1 MNIVARN
8 FSPTEFAEYVK
19 GVRLGSAG
27 WTPKFCVR
35 HNTGAPSL
43 AQRPNGLTHQ
53 HMLNLASYYSSP
65 PLSWHAGPHL
75 FVDDKQIWVFSSLL
89 HPGVHSPSWNDVSL
103 GIEQLGDFDSEDYSH
118 GRGLAVQQN
127 AIAAFA
133 VLSHFAG
140 IDSHTMRDH
149 REDVRTTHA
158 DCPGKSCHD
167 GKAKFMD
174 DVHAYIVAHLL

>member
-1 MNIVARN
+1 MDIVGKS
-8 FSPTEFAEYVK
+8 FSPEEFAEYVK

-35 HNTGAPSL
+35 HNTGAPTL

-53 HMLNLASYYSSP
+53 HILNLKGYYEG
-65 PLSWHAGPHL
+65 LGWHAGPNL

-89 HPGVHSPSWNDVSL
+89 HPGVHSPSWNGVSF
-103 GIEQLGDFDSEDYSH
+103 GIEQLGDFDSEDYNH

-133 VLSHFAG
+133 VLSHFTS

-149 REDVRTTHA
+149 REDVKTTHR
-158 DCPGKSCHD
+158 DCPGKICHD